1 MARGRKG
8 KRTKSRPRV
17 RPRTPAPAPNARTL
31 AAERA
36 LLALANDLTAL
47 GRAETSPRAAVTAAL
62 DALAAVFQRGAP
74 LPLALA
80 AARIGA
86 RRDKTRA
93 LALAWAREQL
103 RLGLGEILA
112 RAAAAGDLCVLLAA
126 EPLAWFVLAACESLA
141 DEPPQAAPD
150 RIRLLGE
157 WLTGARSDA

>member
-1 MARGRKG
+1 MTGVQ
-8 KRTKSRPRV
+8 TC
-17 RPRTPAPAPNARTL
+17 
-31 AAERA
+31 A
-36 LLALANDLTAL
+36 L
-47 GRAETSPRAAVTAAL
+47 PIF

-112 RAAAAGDLCVLLAA
+112 RAAAAGDLRASLAA
-126 EPLAWFVLAACESLA
+126 EPLAWLVLAACESLA

-150 RIRLLGE
+150 RIRLLGK
-157 WLTGARSDA
+157 WLTGARGDT